1 MATIIGRPGRLS
13 RASAANGKLG
23 LSVWHSDGGG
33 GVVVLPILFCL
44 RRYLPWRVYG
54 LMSVFIYFT
63 FSPPGSVRVDWL
75 ILFDLC
81 SLLCF
86 CIVIRFIARTKIA
99 NTLIDRQLQST
110 PLDMN
115 EWYKRQD
122 SRKIIIGAN
131 RTQPLC
137 VCVKPSVRTEKW
149 STAGSK
155 TQNGTMAAGLIFLS
169 SAYLG
174 SGGNRSTSEMACCGW
189 RGPPDELS
197 ERERRMTTSRNYP
210 WERALVIIDRLHIRS
225 HFHWLPLAGPAC
237 LPAGI
242 EIGTGHKPTLR
253 CVHRCA
259 HAAKQWTHETGE
271 LRAKSVRAFCSRQQ
285 PPERLVCQ
293 LRLIKAN
300 AMGLG
305 DSWTGETQGLWRISL
320 RLEHSEKSFFPTV
333 GRWNFH
339 CAVVQLGRLDGWFFF
354 TRPAF
359 SHQSYQQ
366 WPNRHQSR
374 LVIGRRSPV
383 WKLPLDNRK
392 LRTLFWSAF
401 LCRRNCTR
409 HIFRAGVQMQVW
421 WQIRSTIYLS
431 VEVC

>member
-1 MATIIGRPGRLS
+1 
-13 RASAANGKLG
+13 
-23 LSVWHSDGGG
+23 
-33 GVVVLPILFCL
+33 
-44 RRYLPWRVYG
+44 
-54 LMSVFIYFT
+54 
-63 FSPPGSVRVDWL
+63 
-75 ILFDLC
+75 
-81 SLLCF
+81 
-86 CIVIRFIARTKIA
+86 
-99 NTLIDRQLQST
+99 
-110 PLDMN
+110 
-115 EWYKRQD
+115 
-122 SRKIIIGAN
+122 
-131 RTQPLC
+131 
-137 VCVKPSVRTEKW
+137 
-149 STAGSK
+149 
-155 TQNGTMAAGLIFLS
+155 
-169 SAYLG
+169 
-174 SGGNRSTSEMACCGW
+174 
-189 RGPPDELS
+189 
-197 ERERRMTTSRNYP
+197 MTTSRNYP

-354 TRPAF
+354 HTPCIFSPILPAVAQPTPIKAGYRAAIACLEAAVG
-359 SHQSYQQ
+359 QSQIEDTFLVGFFVPAKLYPPYIQSQ
-366 WPNRHQSR
+366 CRCRSGDKFVQPFICRWKFVSRITFPQAVGGRGLWWLKTDDVVKWPAANGQKRCGTN
-374 LVIGRRSPV
+374 LKWLGTGR
-383 WKLPLDNRK
+383 
-392 LRTLFWSAF
+392 T
-401 LCRRNCTR
+401 C
-409 HIFRAGVQMQVW
+409 
-421 WQIRSTIYLS
+421 
-431 VEVC
+431 